1 MEQNEDKKRLMSEET
16 LKALIDL
23 VITRQNE
30 QAQIAAHLRTRIEAL
45 EARMDEATH
54 MTSDEYGQQVVEQI
68 MASLPAIQAAAMK
81 KAKARPVIGG
91 SRQ

>member
-1 MEQNEDKKRLMSEET
+1 MENDDGNTPVTDAET

-30 QAQIAAHLRTRIEAL
+30 QAQAVANLRTKMEAL

-68 MASLPAIQAAAMK
+68 MASLPSIQAAAMK
-81 KAKARPVIGG
+81 KAKAKPAARGV
-91 SRQ
+91 RR